1 MKAIISSLVI
11 AAVSVIVSAA
21 PTTKRGQVT
30 AWIPA
35 TYNYVV
41 SQAYPDT
48 DQATLYNPNIAVI
61 SRTNG
66 YNDIDTIVNFAIPP
80 MSQIPGATPSSTCSF
95 AIYNVAAL
103 SGSEKM
109 QLYTLNQWVDLLSP
123 PVTWNSADVQ
133 SVNQNYGTYQ
143 VFSGATTGPSV
154 AIDGGSWTFPCQF
167 GTTLQF
173 LMRPEGDYDYIT
185 WSQGGG
191 GAVLTGAYI
200 QVSN

>member
-1 MKAIISSLVI
+1 MKAIFSVIAI
-11 AAVSVIVSAA
+11 AAVSAVVSAA
-21 PTTKRGQVT
+21 PTKRQ
-30 AWIPA
+30 ALSLIPA
-35 TYNYVV
+35 SYNYVV
-41 SQAYPDT
+41 SQAEPDV
-48 DQATLYNPNIAVI
+48 DQAPVYGNPNVAVI

-66 YNDIDTIVNFAIPP
+66 YDDIDTIVDFAIPDIT
-80 MSQIPGATPSSTCSF
+80 SIPGATSSSTCSF
-95 AIYNVAAL
+95 VVYNVAAL
-103 SGSEKM
+103 SGS
-109 QLYTLNQWVDLLSP
+109 QTLQVYTLNQWVDLFSP

-133 SVNQNYGTYQ
+133 SVNQNYGTYE

-167 GTTLQF
+167 GQTVQF
-173 LMRPEGDYDYIT
+173 LLRAEGDNDYIT

>member
-1 MKAIISSLVI
+1 MKAIFSAIVI
-11 AAVSVIVSAA
+11 AAVSAIVSAA
-21 PTTKRGQVT
+21 PTKRQ
-30 AWIPA
+30 ALSLIPA
-35 TYNYVV
+35 SYNYVV
-41 SQAYPDT
+41 SQAEPDV
-48 DQATLYNPNIAVI
+48 DQAPIYGNPNIAVI

-66 YNDIDTIVNFAIPP
+66 YNDIDTIVDFAIPDIT
-80 MSQIPGATPSSTCSF
+80 SIPGATSSSTCSF
-95 AIYNVAAL
+95 VVYNVGAL
-103 SGSEKM
+103 SGS
-109 QLYTLNQWVDLLSP
+109 QTLQVYTLNQWVDLFSP

-133 SVNQNYGTYQ
+133 SVDQNYGTYE

-167 GTTLQF
+167 GQTVQF
-173 LMRPEGDYDYIT
+173 LLRPEGDNDYIT